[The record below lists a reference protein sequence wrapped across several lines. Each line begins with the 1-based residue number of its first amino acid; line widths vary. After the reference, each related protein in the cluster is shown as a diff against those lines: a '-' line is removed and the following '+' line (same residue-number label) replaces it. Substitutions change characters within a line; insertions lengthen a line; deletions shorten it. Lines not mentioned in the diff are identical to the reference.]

1 MQDVWYAMALNDY
14 LLPTENIR
22 LASDDEVEYGEKKYR
37 IVITDKRFILYARR
51 GAVFKSDD
59 VVSERLQAIHGFKY
73 SEKGTIFRKA
83 TISVITNGKMEIR
96 GSPDRMKPLFHTL
109 QSTIGS

>member
-1 MQDVWYAMALNDY
+1 M
-14 LLPTENIR
+14 PSENIR
-22 LASDDEVEYGEKKYR
+22 LASDDEVEYGDKKYR

-51 GAVFKSDD
+51 GTVFKSDD

-73 SEKGTIFRKA
+73 SEKGTLFRTA
-83 TISVITNGKMEIR
+83 TISIITNAKMEIR

-109 QSTIGS
+109 QSTIGA

>member
-1 MQDVWYAMALNDY
+1 MVLNDY

-22 LASDDEVEYGEKKYR
+22 LASDDEVEYGEKKYK
-37 IVITDKRFILYARR
+37 IVITDRRFILYARR
-51 GAVFKSDD
+51 GSLFKSDD

-96 GSPDRMKPLFHTL
+96 GSPDRMKPLSHTL
-109 QSTIGS
+109 QSTIGT